1 MDFHSDVKNGLI
13 HILLLAALPYDARKR
28 VNRRLVAA
36 QRIGAT
42 GGLPIGC
49 YDGGCSLSSFID
61 APICA
66 RSRPVSRRLA
76 MGCPGAYKNRCL
88 PYISSLCLT

>member
-13 HILLLAALPYDARKR
+13 HILLLAALQYDARKR

-42 GGLPIGC
+42 GGLPIVKKVG
-49 YDGGCSLSSFID
+49 YGL
-61 APICA
+61 
-66 RSRPVSRRLA
+66 
-76 MGCPGAYKNRCL
+76 PGRV
-88 PYISSLCLT
+88 